1 MLALSLILRRTALLI
16 FVLFAVSFLTFLIVH
31 VLPGDVANAILGE
44 LATPEQVEAVRER
57 MGLGQPVLVR
67 YSYWIWNFL
76 HGDFGVSLSLNA
88 PIAPIIFG
96 RLEKSIILAFLALGI
111 SVPISIL
118 LGTLAAVYRGTLY
131 DRIITS
137 SVVFFFALPE
147 YVLALAFI
155 LIFALGLGILP
166 GSSLVAPNTSILDNL
181 SALVLPVSVIS
192 IHMLAY
198 LSQITRASMIDALD
212 AGYVRTA
219 VLKGLPSR
227 LIIIK
232 HALRNAMLPTL
243 VEIGLNFGY
252 TLGGLVIVET
262 VFSYA
267 GIGQLL
273 VLSVQTRD
281 VPTIQ
286 ATVLIVA
293 AAYGIGNLLADVFSI
308 LLNPRLRT

>member
-44 LATPEQVEAVRER
+44 LATPEQVEAVRQR
-57 MGLGQPVLVR
+57 MGLGQPVLLR
-67 YSYWIWNFL
+67 YLHWIWNFL
-76 HGDFGVSLSLNA
+76 QGDFGISLSLNA

-96 RLEKSIILAFLALGI
+96 RLEKSIILAFVALGLA
-111 SVPISIL
+111 VPVSIL

-137 SVVFFFALPE
+137 SVVLFFALPE

-155 LIFALGLGILP
+155 LIFAVGLELLP
-166 GSSLVAPNTSILDNL
+166 GSSLVAPNTSILENP
-181 SALVLPVSVIS
+181 SALILPVSVIS

-198 LSQITRASMIDALD
+198 LSQINRASMIDALD

-227 LIIIK
+227 LVIVK

-293 AAYGIGNLLADVFSI
+293 AAYGIGSLLADVFSI
-308 LLNPRLRT
+308 LLNPKLRS